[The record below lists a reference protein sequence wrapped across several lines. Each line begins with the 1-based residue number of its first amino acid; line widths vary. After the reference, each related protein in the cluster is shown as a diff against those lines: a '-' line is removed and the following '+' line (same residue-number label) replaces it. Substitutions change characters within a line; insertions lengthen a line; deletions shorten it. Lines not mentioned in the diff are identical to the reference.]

1 MYADRSFAELAEWG
15 RALVDRLAAE
25 SSPAVRARMA
35 DAFLT
40 SSRYELAFWE
50 MAWTEERWPV

>member
-1 MYADRSFAELAEWG
+1 MYSSQEFAQVAQWCRELMDDAG
-15 RALVDRLAAE
+15 ASLQSAAE
-25 SSPAVRARMA
+25 RRVE

-50 MAWTEERWPV
+50 MAWTLEAWPA